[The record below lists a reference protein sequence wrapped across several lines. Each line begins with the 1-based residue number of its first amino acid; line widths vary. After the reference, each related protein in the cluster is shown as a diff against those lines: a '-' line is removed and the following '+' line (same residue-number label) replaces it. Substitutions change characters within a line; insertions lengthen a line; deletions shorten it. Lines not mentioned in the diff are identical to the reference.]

1 MATAGRGAAKL
12 SCVAIGTLRVSAQRA
27 RCRFWD
33 PTRLQTVLFG
43 ARSGGSLTTTQTA
56 APQGFCHARA
66 MQQCRKRQHLRPLRP
81 KVSWHLATMRV
92 HLGVPPEKGGAG
104 LENPS
109 MYQMYALA
117 SRRHRLCGAGWQS
130 VRVSMAG
137 GAWGSSDPP
146 VWYIPVFEPAPS
158 ATFIGGAAICP
169 VRSIAMN
176 TSDFRS
182 LHAQYDPD
190 NAEPEREPSVDP
202 NAFVATLHRIGT
214 GAAADGQPW
223 PERHQLPGR
232 RLQLAD
238 ADCALAGLRVVAE
251 LMLAAERT
259 RQNGA
264 PEEYLGDRVME
275 GLKMACVALTA
286 QVAERLHVRE

>member
-1 MATAGRGAAKL
+1 LACHLTQG
-12 SCVAIGTLRVSAQRA
+12 GT
-27 RCRFWD
+27 
-33 PTRLQTVLFG
+33 
-43 ARSGGSLTTTQTA
+43 
-56 APQGFCHARA
+56 
-66 MQQCRKRQHLRPLRP
+66 
-81 KVSWHLATMRV
+81 
-92 HLGVPPEKGGAG
+92 GV
-104 LENPS
+104 ENPVNNHVF
-109 MYQMYALA
+109 ALV
-117 SRRHRLCGAGWQS
+117 SRRH
-130 VRVSMAG
+130 VRVTPAG
-137 GAWGSSDPP
+137 NPFAVHGGRCVGVFGPAGLVVDRFSSL
-146 VWYIPVFEPAPS
+146 ASS
-158 ATFIGGAAICP
+158 ATFIGGAAVCP

-190 NAEPEREPSVDP
+190 NAEPDRERSIDP
-202 NAFVATLHRIGT
+202 NAFVATLHHIGT

-232 RLQLAD
+232 CLQLAD

>member
-1 MATAGRGAAKL
+1 MPKASGL
-12 SCVAIGTLRVSAQRA
+12 AIVGSA
-27 RCRFWD
+27 
-33 PTRLQTVLFG
+33 
-43 ARSGGSLTTTQTA
+43 
-56 APQGFCHARA
+56 
-66 MQQCRKRQHLRPLRP
+66 
-81 KVSWHLATMRV
+81 VSWHLVAVRV
-92 HLGVPPEKGGAG
+92 SLGVPPEKGGAG

-109 MYQMYALA
+109 EYPVLYACQSA
-117 SRRHRLCGAGWQS
+117 SSSDGADWQS
-130 VRVSMAG
+130 VRVPWRAVRG
-137 GAWGSSDPP
+137 GLRARRLGYS
-146 VWYIPVFEPAPS
+146 PVFEPAPS

-190 NAEPEREPSVDP
+190 NAKTEREPSPDP
-202 NAFVATLHRIGT
+202 NSFVATLHRIGT
-214 GAAADGQPW
+214 GTAADGQPW

-232 RLQLAD
+232 CLQLAD

-286 QVAERLHVRE
+286 QVTERLQVRE

>member
-1 MATAGRGAAKL
+1 MWR
-12 SCVAIGTLRVSAQRA
+12 
-27 RCRFWD
+27 
-33 PTRLQTVLFG
+33 RLEI
-43 ARSGGSLTTTQTA
+43 RS
-56 APQGFCHARA
+56 R
-66 MQQCRKRQHLRPLRP
+66 
-81 KVSWHLATMRV
+81 
-92 HLGVPPEKGGAG
+92 
-104 LENPS
+104 
-109 MYQMYALA
+109 
-117 SRRHRLCGAGWQS
+117 
-130 VRVSMAG
+130 SMAG

-146 VWYIPVFEPAPS
+146 VWHIPVFEPAPS

-202 NAFVATLHRIGT
+202 NAFVATLHRIET

-232 RLQLAD
+232 CLQLAD

-264 PEEYLGDRVME
+264 PEEYLGDRIME

-286 QVAERLHVRE
+286 QVAERLQVRE

>member
-1 MATAGRGAAKL
+1 M
-12 SCVAIGTLRVSAQRA
+12 
-27 RCRFWD
+27 
-33 PTRLQTVLFG
+33 
-43 ARSGGSLTTTQTA
+43 
-56 APQGFCHARA
+56 
-66 MQQCRKRQHLRPLRP
+66 
-81 KVSWHLATMRV
+81 
-92 HLGVPPEKGGAG
+92 PPEKGGAG

-202 NAFVATLHRIGT
+202 NAFVATLRRIGS

-232 RLQLAD
+232 CLQLAD

-286 QVAERLHVRE
+286 QVTERLQVRE

>member
-1 MATAGRGAAKL
+1 MPKASGLTIVG
-12 SCVAIGTLRVSAQRA
+12 SA
-27 RCRFWD
+27 
-33 PTRLQTVLFG
+33 
-43 ARSGGSLTTTQTA
+43 
-56 APQGFCHARA
+56 
-66 MQQCRKRQHLRPLRP
+66 
-81 KVSWHLATMRV
+81 VSWHLAAARV
-92 HLGVPPEKGGAG
+92 SLGVPPEKGGAG

-109 MYQMYALA
+109 EYPVLYACQSA
-117 SRRHRLCGAGWQS
+117 SSSDGAGWQS
-130 VRVSMAG
+130 VRVPWRAVRG
-137 GAWGSSDPP
+137 GLRARRLGYS
-146 VWYIPVFEPAPS
+146 PVFETRTVRRLYRWRCYLSCTEHCHEHIGLPFPAR
-158 ATFIGGAAICP
+158 A
-169 VRSIAMN
+169 VRSGQL
-176 TSDFRS
+176 FRS

-190 NAEPEREPSVDP
+190 NAEPERPPSVDP
-202 NAFVATLHRIGT
+202 NAFVATLHRIEP

-232 RLQLAD
+232 CLQLAD

-286 QVAERLHVRE
+286 QVTERLQVRE